1 MGVEEVGDA
10 AFVLEGDECG
20 LCGTCCPCGFVS
32 VHLVLSDRTRG
43 MLGAPELR
51 AMRPH
56 AYLLNPLARVDRTAY
71 LRALREGWIAGAGL
85 DVFDTEPLTADDSL
99 LSLPNVLDTP
109 HLGYVTE
116 RNYRTFY
123 TEAVDDITAFLAD
136 APVRPLTHGRSAS
149 GAVWSSACR

>member
-1 MGVEEVGDA
+1 MRTLRD
-10 AFVLEGDECG
+10 L
-20 LCGTCCPCGFVS
+20 
-32 VHLVLSDRTRG
+32 LSLRLRIRPP
-43 MLGAPELR
+43 GAV
-51 AMRPH
+51 RPH
-56 AYLLNPLARVDRTAY
+56 PGHAGRTGTARHASARLPAQPLARVDRTAY